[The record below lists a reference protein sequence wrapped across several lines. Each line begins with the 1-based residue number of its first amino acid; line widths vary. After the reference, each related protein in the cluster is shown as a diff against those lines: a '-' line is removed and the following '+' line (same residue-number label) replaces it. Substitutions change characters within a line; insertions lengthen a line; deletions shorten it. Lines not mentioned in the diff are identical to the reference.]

1 MSDEC
6 PNCELLYYLIRHE
19 FKRAAKVSELYSFF
33 MEEIEELREKEKR
46 MRKEI
51 VALKYAVEVLSE

>member
-6 PNCELLYYLIRHE
+6 PNCELLDYRIRHE
-19 FKRAAKVSELYSFF
+19 FKRAAKVSELYSFL